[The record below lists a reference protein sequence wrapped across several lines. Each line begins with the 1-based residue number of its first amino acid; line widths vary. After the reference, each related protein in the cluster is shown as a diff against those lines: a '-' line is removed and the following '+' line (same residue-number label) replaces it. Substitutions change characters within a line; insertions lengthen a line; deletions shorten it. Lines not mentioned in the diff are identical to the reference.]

1 MPAMVPK
8 REINAETGALPAG
21 PGVGHVALI
30 GLMGAGK
37 TTVGRIL
44 AADIGWP
51 FVDTDA
57 QIEALTGRTVRE
69 LWSEGGEA
77 AYRQLES
84 DAVVTALSATEPSVL
99 AAPGGV
105 VDDDVAAAAVRATG
119 VAAVYLRAQVVT
131 LVERVGRNP
140 GHRPLLGARP
150 EELIGQ
156 LFARRDRAYRRLADV
171 TVDVDGL
178 GPADVFRTV
187 RGALGALGRSDRSG
201 ATAPPQAA
209 DGRPDDV

>member
-1 MPAMVPK
+1 MVSDG
-8 REINAETGALPAG
+8 EIDAETGALPAG

-77 AYRQLES
+77 AYRRLES

-105 VDDDVAAAAVRATG
+105 VDDEVAAAALRATG

-156 LFARRDRAYRRLADV
+156 LFARRDRAYQRLADV

-178 GPADVFRTV
+178 EPADVSSAV
-187 RGALGALGRSDRSG
+187 RDALVAR
-201 ATAPPQAA
+201 AA
-209 DGRPDDV
+209 NRRPDDV

>member
-1 MPAMVPK
+1 MASN
-8 REINAETGALPAG
+8 REIDAETGALPAG

-77 AYRQLES
+77 AFRQLES
-84 DAVVTALSATEPSVL
+84 DAVVTALSAAEPSVL

-131 LVERVGRNP
+131 LAERVGRSP

-156 LFARRDRAYRRLADV
+156 LFARRDRGYQRLADM

-178 GPADVFRTV
+178 EPAEVSRRV
-187 RGALGALGRSDRSG
+187 RDALVAR
-201 ATAPPQAA
+201 AA
-209 DGRPDDV
+209 DRRPDDV